1 MKHDKNDIAFDIGD
15 YNFTEYF
22 RNLDSRK
29 TDLKIVTHTANN
41 EVTNLQNLDSVS
53 KKNVLR
59 RKGNT
64 RFLDLFSIIKFENKP
79 CSLEYD
85 LLETTDGTCYHKTEC
100 DRLGGLAVG
109 SCAKGFGVCCIFSLK
124 CGDMSLQNVSY
135 FESPGFPK
143 PTSSK
148 LACAITV
155 VALPGVR
162 QFRLDFLSFE
172 MQPPTNGDCI
182 EDQLLISGQMG
193 NKLPPMCGINTGQ
206 HMYLDV
212 SQSNFLMVSALTN
225 SDRLR
230 QYRIKITQLTPEQNV
245 PDGCLQHY
253 DDLDGRIE
261 SFNYADSSRILDARR
276 PGYFNNMNYAICI
289 TRKPGRCAVT
299 YFNADFFQISNVGL
313 DGEPIIPPEQAGVE
327 VFNCP
332 DDFIIINGVRL
343 CGERLNDASLIEDFT
358 IDAPVVAMPTKRDS
372 KLKLYSRSTTS
383 SENIMFV

>member
-1 MKHDKNDIAFDIGD
+1 MKVTVCFDSVRIVVPCGAGELLVRD
-15 YNFTEYF
+15 LIREAIR

-59 RKGNT
+59 KKGNT

-100 DRLGGLAVG
+100 DRLGGLAAG

-155 VALPGVR
+155 VALPG
-162 QFRLDFLSFE
+162 

-193 NKLPPMCGINTGQ
+193 NKLPPICGINTGQ

-225 SDRLR
+225 SERLR

-276 PGYFNNMNYAICI
+276 PGYFHPEEEALLWRTNN
-289 TRKPGRCAVT
+289 
-299 YFNADFFQISNVGL
+299 SS
-313 DGEPIIPPEQAGVE
+313 EQAGVE

-358 IDAPVVAMPTKRDS
+358 IDAPVVGK
-372 KLKLYSRSTTS
+372 K
-383 SENIMFV
+383 ENS